1 MVIQLETRR
10 SAPSMVAGL
19 AIAAVLFAAC
29 SGGTSSTA
37 PTAAASAASSAAA
50 ASGAASAAAS
60 AAAPSAAASGP
71 VVPPKYTSGPA
82 TPGAVGATTIRS
94 NEHETVPASSV
105 KAMVDY
111 CTGKT
116 GVQATVSTSVHN
128 QFQDQF
134 NQFMQA
140 TPDDIVKWFTG
151 ERLRFPARNGLL
163 TSIDDV
169 WGTIAAN
176 YSAGMAQ
183 ASQGDDGK
191 KYAVPIVS
199 YPWVVLY
206 SKSVFQQKGY
216 TVPKTWDEF
225 VALAKKMQAD
235 SLIPLAF
242 ADKDGWPAMGTFDV
256 LNMRMNGY
264 QFHADLLAGKQ
275 KWTDP
280 KVQDVFKKWAELLPY
295 TQPDPLG
302 RTWQEGAQAWANG
315 KAGMYFLGTFASQQ
329 VPAAQ
334 QADVDFFP
342 FPTLGTQYDSEM
354 GVDAPVDAWILSKAP
369 QNLPA
374 DKAMLECFG
383 TGEAQMAFLG
393 KDQSQIPAAKVADT
407 SSFTAQQK
415 KMADIIGSSKGV
427 AQFLD
432 RDTRSDFAGAQG
444 MQALLQDFLKNP
456 SQDLAAYT
464 AKIQGVYDSLPPQ

>member
-1 MVIQLETRR
+1 
-10 SAPSMVAGL
+10 MVASTPRPSLALRGL
-19 AIAAVLFAAC
+19 AFGAAALMLFSAC
-29 SGGTSSTA
+29 SSSSSSPSA
-37 PTAAASAASSAAA
+37 AAGASAASAAPA
-50 ASGAASAAAS
+50 
-60 AAAPSAAASGP
+60 
-71 VVPPKYTSGPA
+71 VPPKYTSGPA
-82 TPGAVGATTIRS
+82 TPGSLGSTTIRS
-94 NEHETVPASSV
+94 NEHEAVPASSV

-111 CTGKT
+111 CTNKAA
-116 GVQATVSTSVHN
+116 VQATVSTSVHN
-128 QFQDQF
+128 DFQDQF
-134 NQFMQA
+134 NSFMQA

-163 TSIDDV
+163 TAIDDV
-169 WGTIAAN
+169 WQTIAAN
-176 YSAGMAQ
+176 YTDGMAK

-206 SKSVFQQKGY
+206 RKSLFQEKGY

-225 VALAKKMQAD
+225 VTLAKKVQAD
-235 SLIPLAF
+235 GLIPLAF
-242 ADKDGWPAMGTFDV
+242 ADKDGWPAMGTFDI

-280 KVQDVFKKWAELLPY
+280 KVQAVFKKWAELLPY

-302 RTWQEGAQAWANG
+302 RTWQEGAQTWANN
-315 KAGMYFLGTFASQQ
+315 KAAMYFLGTFASQQ
-329 VPAAQ
+329 VPAENL
-334 QADVDFFP
+334 ADVDFFP

-354 GVDAPVDAWILSKAP
+354 GIDAPVDAWILSKAP
-369 QNLPA
+369 KNLPA
-374 DKAMLECFG
+374 DKALLACFA
-383 TGEAQMAFLG
+383 TPEAQLAFLG
-393 KDQSQIPAAKVADT
+393 KDHSQIPAAKVTDT
-407 SSFTAQQK
+407 SSFTPQQT
-415 KMADIIGSSKGV
+415 KMAEIIGASGGV

-444 MQALLQDFLKNP
+444 MQALLQDFIKNP

-464 AKIQGVYDSLPPQ
+464 AKIQGVYDSLPTQ

>member
-1 MVIQLETRR
+1 
-10 SAPSMVAGL
+10 MVASTPRPRLALRGL
-19 AIAAVLFAAC
+19 AFGAVALMLFSAC
-29 SGGTSSTA
+29 SSSG
-37 PTAAASAASSAAA
+37 SS
-50 ASGAASAAAS
+50 
-60 AAAPSAAASGP
+60 PSAAAGASAAP
-71 VVPPKYTSGPA
+71 AASAPPAVPPKYTSGPA
-82 TPGAVGATTIRS
+82 TAGSLGTTTIRS
-94 NEHETVPASSV
+94 NEHEAVPASSV

-111 CTGKT
+111 CTNKT

-128 QFQDQF
+128 DFQDQF
-134 NQFMQA
+134 NSFMQA

-163 TSIDDV
+163 TAIDDV
-169 WGTIAAN
+169 WQTIGAN
-176 YSAGMAQ
+176 YTDGMAK

-206 SKSVFQQKGY
+206 RKSLFQQKGY

-225 VALAKKMQAD
+225 VTLAKKMQAD
-235 SLIPLAF
+235 GLIPLAF
-242 ADKDGWPAMGTFDV
+242 ADKDGWPAMGTFDI

-280 KVQDVFKKWAELLPY
+280 KVQAVFKKWAELLPY

-302 RTWQEGAQAWANG
+302 RTWQEGAQTWANN

-329 VPAAQ
+329 VPAENL
-334 QADVDFFP
+334 ADVDFFP

-354 GVDAPVDAWILSKAP
+354 GIDAPVDAWILSKAP
-369 QNLPA
+369 KNLAA
-374 DKAMLECFG
+374 DKAMLACFA
-383 TGEAQMAFLG
+383 TPEAQLAFLG
-393 KDQSQIPAAKVADT
+393 KDHSQIPASKVTDT
-407 SSFTAQQK
+407 SSFTPQQT
-415 KMADIIGSSKGV
+415 KMAEIIGASGGV

-444 MQALLQDFLKNP
+444 MQALLQDFIKNP

>member
-1 MVIQLETRR
+1 MVSTPR
-10 SAPSMVAGL
+10 PSLALRGL
-19 AIAAVLFAAC
+19 AVGAATLMLFSAC
-29 SGGTSSTA
+29 SSSGSS
-37 PTAAASAASSAAA
+37 PSA
-50 ASGAASAAAS
+50 G
-60 AAAPSAAASGP
+60 AAAPAATPA
-71 VVPPKYTSGPA
+71 PPLKYTSGPA
-82 TPGAVGATTIRS
+82 TAGTLGSTTIRS
-94 NEHETVPASSV
+94 NEHETVPAASV

-111 CTGKT
+111 CTAKT
-116 GVQATVSTSVHN
+116 GAQAVVSTSNHN
-128 QFQDQF
+128 DFQDQF
-134 NQFMQA
+134 NTFMQG

-163 TSIDDV
+163 TPIDDV
-169 WGTIAAN
+169 WQTIAAN
-176 YSAGMAQ
+176 YTDGMAK

-206 SKSVFQQKGY
+206 RKSFFQEKGY

-225 VALAKKMQAD
+225 VTLAKKIQAD
-235 SLIPLAF
+235 GLIPLAF
-242 ADKDGWPAMGTFDV
+242 ADKDGWPAMGTFDI

-280 KVQDVFKKWAELLPY
+280 KVQAVFAKWAELLPY

-302 RTWQEGAQAWANG
+302 RTWQEGAQTWANN
-315 KAGMYFLGTFASQQ
+315 KAAMYFLGTFASQQ
-329 VPAAQ
+329 VPAAD

-342 FPTLGTQYDSEM
+342 FPTLGTQYDSEL
-354 GVDAPVDAWILSKAP
+354 GIDAPVDAWILSKAP
-369 QNLPA
+369 KNLPA
-374 DKAMLECFG
+374 AKAMLACFA
-383 TGEAQMAFLG
+383 TPEAQLAFLG
-393 KDQSQIPAAKVADT
+393 KDQSQIPASKVTDT
-407 SSFTAQQK
+407 SSFTPQQT
-415 KMADIIGSSKGV
+415 KMAEIIGASGGV

-444 MQALLQDFLKNP
+444 MQALLQDFIKNP

-464 AKIQGVYDSLPPQ
+464 AKIQGVYDSLPAQ